1 MTRRIAT
8 VVVLAVAVLG
18 VAAPA
23 GADPAGPTDF
33 QNEILRVEPAPEG
46 VEFSIVGGDA
56 FLRAEVEPGVELVV
70 MGYFGEPYLRVL
82 PDGTVEENA
91 VSPSVVL
98 NEDRYGTVL
107 EYDRDDAQLPPEWRV
122 VGTDGT
128 WAWHDHRIHWM
139 TKAPPPGRA
148 PGDLVFG
155 EVTVPVSVDGTA
167 TTLFVSLEWLE
178 RPLPLAAAVGLVA
191 GLAAVWLPRRR
202 TDLVLL
208 ATSALAFVVG
218 LRQWLFLPIETEPTL
233 LQWAVPA
240 VAAAFVV
247 VGRARP
253 LLADTAW
260 LVAAVELLVW
270 GIWRWESM
278 FRAVLPTAQPWY
290 LDRFVTAL
298 CLSAGAAMLAVL
310 VAERLRPEPT
320 PVN

>member
-1 MTRRIAT
+1 MIRRIAT
-8 VVVLAVAVLG
+8 VVALMAAVLG

-33 QNEILRVEPAPEG
+33 QNEILRVDPASDG
-46 VEFSIVGGDA
+46 VGFSIVGGDA

-91 VSPSVVL
+91 LSPSVVL
-98 NEDRYGTVL
+98 NEDRYGTSV
-107 EYDRDDAQLPPEWRV
+107 EYDRSDAQLPPEWRV
-122 VGTDGT
+122 VGANGT

-139 TKAPPPGRA
+139 AETAPPGRA

-155 EVTVPVSVDGTA
+155 EVTVPVVVDGTD

-178 RPLPLAAAVGLVA
+178 RPFPVAAVVGLAV
-191 GLAAVWLPRRR
+191 GLAAVWFVRRR

-218 LRQWLFLPIETEPTL
+218 LRQWLFLPIETEPSF

-247 VGRARP
+247 VGMTRP
-253 LLADTAW
+253 LLANTAW
-260 LVAAVELLVW
+260 LVAGVELIAW
-270 GIWRWESM
+270 GVWRWESM
-278 FRAVLPTAQPWY
+278 IRAVLPTAQPWDT
-290 LDRFVTAL
+290 DRFVTAL
-298 CLSAGAAMLAVL
+298 CLSVGAAVLAVL
-310 VAERLRPEPT
+310 VAERFRPEPN
-320 PVN
+320 PAD